1 MCRPAPSP
9 RVHSGASPVVR
20 QQWVSA
26 SFCSLLYIGFYVS
39 VMKVINV
46 ISMIVTVR

>member
-1 MCRPAPSP
+1 MYRPAPSP
-9 RVHSGASPVVR
+9 RVHSGASSVVR

-26 SFCSLLYIGFYVS
+26 SFCSLLYIGFES